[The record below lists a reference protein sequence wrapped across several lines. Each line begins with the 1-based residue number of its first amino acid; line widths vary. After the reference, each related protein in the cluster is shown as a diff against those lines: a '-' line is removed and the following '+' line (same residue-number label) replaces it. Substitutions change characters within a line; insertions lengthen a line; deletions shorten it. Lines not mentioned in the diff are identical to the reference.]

1 MEAFLVDLSQISL
14 LLSGKSPQADGV
26 LTQIREDSPSAWELD
41 WESDKVSTGQTL
53 ESLLS
58 TGKSKGRP
66 HLAGR
71 ALQLICRALGEP
83 LNTESLDDANF
94 MLVADSL
101 EGIAMEDYFYGRV
114 PPPLQEWGGNFP
126 VVGYLMPQ
134 EVDEVLCTWPEP
146 DHDDPAP
153 EVYAAR
159 EQIEEWLIKS
169 RDSKKTLIMFWE

>member
-1 MEAFLVDLSQISL
+1 MEAFLVEMSQITCL
-14 LLSGKSPQADGV
+14 LEGQSSEAGGILEK
-26 LTQIREDSPSAWELD
+26 IRADSPSSWELD
-41 WESDKVSTGQTL
+41 WESDKFSTGQAL

-83 LNTESLDDANF
+83 LNTESLNDANF
-94 MLVADSL
+94 MLVADTL
-101 EGIAMEDYFYGRV
+101 EGIAMDEYFYGRV

-126 VVGYLMPQ
+126 VVGYLTPQ
-134 EVDEVLCTWPEP
+134 EVEKVLCTWPEP